1 MLFLF
6 SMVATNAQK
15 NNKDAIEGYVAFDA
29 VVGIENTNLS
39 QGLLYSEKY
48 RTVNEKKQFFK
59 SSNFEKGNIWYNQQP
74 YYHQYVKYDA
84 HHDELIVQLQSQT
97 PGRQAALQLFK
108 IDVDSFDLLEHRFI
122 RLKPLENSPILNV
135 GFYESLY
142 VNKDLRLFVKHSKN
156 KIERKGDK
164 FVYYE
169 FGDLKKQYILYHKN
183 AFYNLNSKKDFG
195 EALGINKKELN
206 KLYKKARRGIKN
218 QDIFMVELVKQIVQV
233 PWLIQRSL
241 PIVG

>member
-1 MLFLF
+1 MH
-6 SMVATNAQK
+6 AQ
-15 NNKDAIEGYVAFDA
+15 NDGKDAIEGYIAFDA

-59 SSNFEKGNIWYNQQP
+59 SSDFERGNIWHSHQP
-74 YYHQYVKYDA
+74 YYDQYMKYDA
-84 HHDELIVQLQSQT
+84 HHDELIVQLQSKTTGQ
-97 PGRQAALQLFK
+97 RAALQLFK

-122 RLKPLENSPILNV
+122 RLKPVENSPVENA

-142 VNKDLRLFVKHSKN
+142 QDKDLRLFAKHSKN
-156 KIERKGDK
+156 KIERKGDR

-169 FGDLKKQYILYHKN
+169 FADLKKQYLLYYKN

-195 EALGINKKELN
+195 EALGIDKKELN
-206 KLYKKARRGIKN
+206 RLYKKTKRGIKN
-218 QDIFMVELVKQIVQV
+218 QDIFMVELVKQIVKG
-233 PWLIQRSL
+233 P
-241 PIVG
+241 